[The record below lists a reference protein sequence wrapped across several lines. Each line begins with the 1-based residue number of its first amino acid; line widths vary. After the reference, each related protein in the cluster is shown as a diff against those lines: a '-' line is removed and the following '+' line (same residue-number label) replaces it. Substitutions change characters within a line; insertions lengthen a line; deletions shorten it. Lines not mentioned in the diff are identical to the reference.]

1 MCVAKNKKEL
11 LKVACK
17 DREEDVSDMRSC
29 LRLVP
34 KSGFQV
40 IVRVVAPRQE
50 NILSF
55 LESTK

>member
-1 MCVAKNKKEL
+1 MAKNKKEL
-11 LKVACK
+11 LEVVCR
-17 DREEDVSDMRSC
+17 DREKDVPDMRSC

-34 KSGFQV
+34 KAVFQV
-40 IVRVVAPRQE
+40 TVRVVAPRQE